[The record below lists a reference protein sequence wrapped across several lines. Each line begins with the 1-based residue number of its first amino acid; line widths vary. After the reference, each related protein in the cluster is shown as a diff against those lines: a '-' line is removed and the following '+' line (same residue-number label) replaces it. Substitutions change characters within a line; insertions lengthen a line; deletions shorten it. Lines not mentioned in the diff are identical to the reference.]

1 MTKELLLKRFH
12 LLPLAAAFPEGCA
25 WAGTIYR
32 ATELAVAAVEVKLA
46 HLKILFS
53 LILKKREISS
63 QPVCPADL
71 AQSCVLCSQWGC
83 VTQPWLRGRREAG
96 LLS

>member
-63 QPVCPADL
+63 QPACLADL